1 MEKRGL
7 FTIMFVFCLFLTT
20 GCFGE
25 KKPDFA
31 GYIFYKDAISK
42 TTIVVECGEG
52 KQHPAVLLRYGVSGL
67 EIGSKVEVYYTSDAV
82 NDKFPTEAPAKLKEM
97 ANSNR
102 AEKKMLGQLFEYLYK
117 EHGKN
122 YYPSILNI
130 MDNETYWSV
139 KVNEIT
145 LRSKEVVT
153 YKVSKEP
160 FYVSIDK

>member
-1 MEKRGL
+1 MKKHGL
-7 FTIMFVFCLFLTT
+7 FTIIIGFCLSLTA

-25 KKPDFA
+25 NRPDFA

-42 TTIVVECGEG
+42 TTIVVENGEG
-52 KQHPAVLLRYGVSGL
+52 KQHPTVLVRNGVSGL

-82 NDKFPTEAPAKLKEM
+82 NDKFPTEAPAKLKEI
-97 ANSNR
+97 ANSNP

-145 LRSKEVVT
+145 LRSKEVAT

-160 FYVSIDK
+160 FHVSIDK